1 MHTLSCVCVM
11 DSWGLMNERVALQPR
26 TRAADRN
33 PIRISSPS
41 AGRVVVD
48 TGERG
53 PHMLTI
59 LARIQLLN
67 ACIASNQAGRALLRM
82 ETEIL
87 RRRHESMRPHQP
99 LAAVSQ
105 LGASAIMR
113 AWETSSAVGSS
124 FTAKILC
131 I

>member
-1 MHTLSCVCVM
+1 
-11 DSWGLMNERVALQPR
+11 MNERVALQPR
-26 TRAADRN
+26 PRAADRN
-33 PIRISSPS
+33 PTGISSS
-41 AGRVVVD
+41 RAGSGHRGARPPHVDDSRPDSVVKCMQSL
-48 TGERG
+48 
-53 PHMLTI
+53 H
-59 LARIQLLN
+59 
-67 ACIASNQAGRALLRM
+67 SNEAGRAFLRM

-99 LAAVSQ
+99 LAAVSK